1 MQRGFWHDYRACFR
15 GPYGWTSWL
24 VTIYIVVLLP
34 VLVWLVTRALEVETT
49 REQILYSAGV
59 ILAVMWIAF
68 LKLWFW
74 MRINNLELQR
84 RIEEIVKNAPTS

>member
-1 MQRGFWHDYRACFR
+1 MKQGFWQDYRACFR
-15 GPYGWTSWL
+15 GAYGWTSWL
-24 VTIYIVVLLP
+24 VTIYIVILVP
-34 VLVWLVTRALEVETT
+34 VLVWLIVRALEVETT

-74 MRINNLELQR
+74 MRLNNIELER
-84 RIEEIVKNAPTS
+84 RVRDIVDQTR

>member
-1 MQRGFWHDYRACFR
+1 MSKQGFWADYRACFR
-15 GPYGWTSWL
+15 GAYGWTSWL
-24 VTIYIVVLLP
+24 VTAYIIILVP
-34 VLVWLVTRALEVETT
+34 VLVWLIVRALEVETT

-74 MRINNLELQR
+74 MRLNSIELER
-84 RIEEIVKNAPTS
+84 RIQELLDSRG